1 MDLGIT
7 DQLQQTVVG
16 RAAMKSW
23 RILNN
28 AAALRTAA
36 RVEADYWK
44 THRRVRG
51 WAGNGHWPSPDKA
64 ALFISFSN
72 LPVFA
77 KFEGVLAANLRRYGY
92 APIVVTFDG
101 AKRAQRYHSL
111 FGISE
116 IVEWSKWSKRF
127 ADAGEEGM
135 DLARQLLS
143 GPVDVQQ
150 FKQCQYKGVH
160 VGRHALSRTARTQ
173 LSGRLSFDDPA
184 ARNELERQ
192 LLASVRNVDLAF
204 ELFKKYNPNIT
215 FVRDP
220 GYVPQGQLFEVGLSM
235 GADSI
240 YYTFGQK
247 QHTWI
252 FKRYSSA
259 NRDEHYFSLS
269 DESWRKVLAAPWTD
283 RHQAELDEEFNGR
296 YEPDSRLDTRRLQ
309 EGKRLKSPEMI
320 CQQLGL
326 DPNRKTAVVFSHI
339 TWDEALFFGNDLFD
353 DFEHWLLE
361 TTRVAC
367 RNRNLNWIIKLHPG
381 NVLKLSDN
389 RRSQTS
395 SELRVLEQLGPLPGH
410 VKLLPADTDINT
422 RSLFPIIDYGLTVRG
437 TIGLELPCFGIPVLL
452 AGTGRYS
459 GKGFTLDPPTRED
472 YLKQLESLHLVPR
485 LPEEQVLMAKKHAY
499 ALFRGRQTS
508 FRDVCPMSASTG
520 ESVANPLHLN
530 LSVKA
535 DSVEELINSQ
545 SLNLLGNWLANS
557 NSADLF

>member
-1 MDLGIT
+1 MGLGISH
-7 DQLQQTVVG
+7 QLEKTAVG
-16 RAAMKSW
+16 RTALKSW
-23 RILNN
+23 RLLNSP
-28 AAALRTAA
+28 AALRSAA
-36 RVEADYWK
+36 QVEADYWK
-44 THRRVRG
+44 THRQVRG
-51 WAGNGHWPSPDKA
+51 WAGNGHWPPPDKA
-64 ALFISFSN
+64 ALFISFTN

-92 APIVVTFDG
+92 APIVVTLDG
-101 AKRAQRYHSL
+101 AKRGQRYHRL

-116 IVEWSKWSKRF
+116 IVGWETWSKRF
-127 ADAGEEGM
+127 AGAGDEGM
-135 DLARQLLS
+135 DVARQLLS

-150 FKQCQYKGVH
+150 FKQFQYKGIY

-173 LSGRLSFDDPA
+173 LSGRLNFGDSA
-184 ARNELERQ
+184 ARAELERQ

-204 ELFKKYNPNIT
+204 DLFKQYKPAIT

-220 GYVPQGQLFEVGLSM
+220 GYVPQGQLFEVGLAT

-252 FKRYSSA
+252 FKRYSFS

-269 DESWRKVLAAPWTD
+269 DETWREALAAPWTEK
-283 RHQAELDEEFNGR
+283 HQAELDDEFKGR
-296 YEPDSRLDTRRLQ
+296 YEPESHLDTRRLQ
-309 EGKRLKSPEMI
+309 EGKRFKSPEEI

-381 NVLKLSDN
+381 NVIKLLDHQK
-389 RRSQTS
+389 SQTP
-395 SELRVLEQLGPLPGH
+395 SELMVLSQLGPLPDH
-410 VKLLPADTDINT
+410 VKVLPAETDINT
-422 RSLFPIIDYGLTVRG
+422 RSLFPLIDYGLTVRG

-459 GKGFTLDPPTRED
+459 GKGFTLDPTTRED
-472 YLKQLESLHLVPR
+472 YLRQLESLHLVPR
-485 LPEEQVLMAKKHAY
+485 LSQEQVLMAKKHAY
-499 ALFRGRQTS
+499 VLFRNRQTS
-508 FRDVCPMSASTG
+508 FQDICPMGASLG
-520 ESVANPLHLN
+520 ESAANPLHMN
-530 LSVKA
+530 LSVQA
-535 DSVEELINSQ
+535 GSVAKLVKSP
-545 SLNLLGNWLANS
+545 SMNLLGDWLANNS
-557 NSADLF
+557 SADLL